1 MKNTRVLLITAL
13 AIIFG
18 LAAGYSALRYLNTRP
33 EVVQVAA
40 DNETVS
46 AVLAARDL
54 PLGKSLEDEDLRLIE
69 WPAQALP
76 LGVARTKEEVIGQS
90 LITDVRANEVI
101 LASKLDQEGLLGI
114 LPLIEPGMRA
124 MSISVDQVVG
134 VAGFVTPQTKV
145 DVILVMQPQGSTDM
159 TSKIILQNVQAL
171 AAGETIQKTEDGSPV
186 VVPVVTVLVTPD
198 EAEKLALASQEG
210 MIRLALRN
218 TLDLETVET
227 AGERRSRLFTGVAG
241 SYSRANLR
249 TGSTVPTAQE
259 SIMQIYRGGVRTLI
273 RY

>member
-90 LITDVRANEVI
+90 LITDVRANEV
-101 LASKLDQEGLLGI
+101 SPGDYDW
-114 LPLIEPGMRA
+114 PLYAE
-124 MSISVDQVVG
+124 
-134 VAGFVTPQTKV
+134 
-145 DVILVMQPQGSTDM
+145 
-159 TSKIILQNVQAL
+159 
-171 AAGETIQKTEDGSPV
+171 EEDI
-186 VVPVVTVLVTPD
+186 T
-198 EAEKLALASQEG
+198 
-210 MIRLALRN
+210 
-218 TLDLETVET
+218 
-227 AGERRSRLFTGVAG
+227 
-241 SYSRANLR
+241 
-249 TGSTVPTAQE
+249 
-259 SIMQIYRGGVRTLI
+259 TLI
-273 RY
+273 PLHPWPRGLNQPAFCFNPDGGTPNVGATWGQVKSLYQ